1 MKKLRDKLSVAEN
14 VIATRAELIRT
25 KDRIKLAKN
34 GYGLLKKKRD
44 GLIMEFFALL
54 EKAKTVRQELDELYI
69 ESLGRMNIA
78 RMLDGDIRVRSVALS
93 VHQQPEVTVT
103 SKNII
108 GVAVP
113 KIAGTTPRQSF
124 SLYDSIAIT
133 EAAEGYERVILKV
146 IAAAELE
153 TAIRKLLAEIE
164 KTKRRVNA
172 LEFEIIPRLQRDKAA
187 ILLRLDEIERETF
200 FRLKRSKQRLMAED
214 HNSIKPREAPAHATP
229 GMSAD

>member
-1 MKKLRDKLSVAEN
+1 VAEN

-25 KDRIKLAKN
+25 KGRITLAKN
-34 GYGLLKKKRD
+34 GYRLLKKKRD

-54 EKAKTVRQELDELYI
+54 ERAKTVRQELDELYI
-69 ESLGRMNIA
+69 DTLNRMNIA
-78 RMLDGDIRVRSVALS
+78 RVLEGDVKVRSVALA
-93 VHQQPEVTVT
+93 VRAQPEVTVT
-103 SKNII
+103 TKNVI

-113 KIAGTTPRQSF
+113 KISGTTPKQSF

-133 EAAEGYERVILKV
+133 EAAEGYEKVLHKV

-200 FRLKRSKQRLMAED
+200 FRLKRSKQRLMAE
-214 HNSIKPREAPAHATP
+214 NQPTMLKVRAAA
-229 GMSAD
+229 G